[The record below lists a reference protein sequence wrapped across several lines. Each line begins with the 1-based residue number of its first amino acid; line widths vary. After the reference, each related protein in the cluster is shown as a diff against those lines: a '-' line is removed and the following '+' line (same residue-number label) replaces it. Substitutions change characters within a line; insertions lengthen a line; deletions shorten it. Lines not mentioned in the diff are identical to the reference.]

1 MNPMMTNVA
10 TPVSNVASRVGQL
23 AAGVQPPATPTPKAP
38 EMAGDS
44 LDIKSAPKPA
54 SGMFSGLTSLFDSTG
69 IGDKLKAAMGAK
81 NTDEV
86 VAAVTGGL
94 TELAVER
101 TGTKDLDQRLHDDY
115 AGTIKA
121 HVSNETTRKAL
132 LALGDV
138 LGDKVASELVSAS
151 AGAVTGTAVRLMNDP
166 DLRKLYADDK
176 VAFGKQIAN
185 ESGKDFL
192 YAFATA
198 FGTAKAEDL
207 GGMLFNRFK
216 DLWSKK

>member
-1 MNPMMTNVA
+1 MPQDRQRRRFPFQCLPRLAQLAGGAQAPTETKTSTAIAADSLALKAA
-10 TPVSNVASRVGQL
+10 TP
-23 AAGVQPPATPTPKAP
+23 AAQT
-38 EMAGDS
+38 
-44 LDIKSAPKPA
+44 
-54 SGMFSGLTSLFDSTG
+54 GMFSSLTNLFASSG

-101 TGTKDLDQRLHDDY
+101 TGIKDMDQRLHDDY

-121 HVSNETTRKAL
+121 HVSNPTTRKAL
-132 LALGDV
+132 LALADV

-151 AGAVTGTAVRLMNDP
+151 AGAPTGTAVKLMNDP
-166 DLRKLYADDK
+166 ATHKLYSEDK
-176 VAFGKQIAN
+176 VAFGKQMAG
-185 ESGKDFL
+185 EGGKDFL
-192 YAFATA
+192 FAFATA

-207 GGMLFNRFK
+207 GGLLFNKFK
-216 DLWSKK
+216 AMWSK